1 MKEVSSLSVK
11 TNKARIKSVS
21 QKIDKT
27 PFYKDSSFIFPVIAF
42 FITALLFIISCVLF
56 NIAPFGSAHVLS
68 SDLKAQYSPFLTLW
82 KHHIK
87 NLDFRHFLESISYS
101 FYLGGGK
108 NFFGTLAYYLSSPL
122 NLILFLFNDESLYN
136 GITIL
141 LMLKLS
147 FASSFMCMFLRTRAE
162 NKKSAWPILLGVIY
176 AFSSYTMIFMFNIM
190 WMDGYCLLPLL
201 LFFIEKYLDKN
212 KYKGIVLTLVVLFVS
227 QFYIA
232 YMVGIFSFLYLLV
245 RLYEKKA
252 IENSLDI
259 KTALKKVGKFILVAV
274 VSALI
279 ASAVLVPAA
288 LDILGNSDVT
298 SYSELNKSDVVTFSA
313 ISMPDQIFMGA
324 DGDFSSVLPD
334 NLPYVFLSLL
344 VTSSVAIYLASDFF
358 KGRQKTVYLVCLIA
372 VYIFFAVDVLD
383 IFWQAF
389 DHPNWFWHRYSFV
402 FFPFM
407 LTITLRVL
415 ENAKNVANKDIRKA
429 YLVLLAVLIVAQ
441 SFGQMK
447 SNGLIFVI
455 NLAFLSLLMLLYSF
469 LKREVWPEAIK
480 NMQKLSAFFICL
492 IVVFETAFICPGLS
506 SGIATLRNPS
516 SADDYQKSAA
526 SLITFAEATKNS
538 GDGERMELEC
548 IYSDKTYDR
557 LCARESSE
565 IAYYMSTS
573 FFNTA
578 SNKPYHRFLKQLG
591 YSVNYNYFNAEY
603 CYASKP
609 VDMFFAIDS
618 VITEFDYAEGRFIT
632 NDFFD
637 AGYKLYVYDDC
648 LPLGFAV
655 ANSANDFDF
664 YRLETD
670 VGAKNYFDFQNDWY
684 RSLFPSFTED
694 FYNTYDASALSI
706 EYVNGETLDVSIYG
720 IENHLNSLFVD
731 SLGRE
736 GEADYS
742 SNCNTLYRENGKIP
756 MAIDISFTAEYSG
769 EHYVNISVPN
779 IMDDERLVMDGKII
793 QSADGNS
800 PYSLIFRLGYFEE
813 GETVNFSIT
822 TEKDFI
828 SFSSINVACFDGE
841 GFDSMFAGVDKT
853 AVSCSNLENGYVT
866 FSTNISSNET
876 VLTTIPYEKGWTLYI
891 DGVESEIIPYQ
902 DALISFNPGTG
913 THNVELKFV
922 APGLKIG
929 IVASACGI
937 LLLAAIGVYDI
948 TLGKN
953 KKKDITANK

>member
-11 TNKARIKSVS
+11 AGKEKGKSVS
-21 QKIDKT
+21 QRISKN
-27 PFYKDSSFIFPVIAF
+27 PFYKDSNFTFPVISF
-42 FITALLFIISCVLF
+42 FLTVLIFIASCVLF
-56 NIAPFGSAHVLS
+56 NVAPFGSAHILS

-82 KHHIK
+82 KHHVK

-101 FYLGGGK
+101 FSLGGGK
-108 NFFGTLAYYLSSPL
+108 NFVGTLAYYLSSPL

-162 NKKSAWPILLGVIY
+162 NKKSAWPILLSVIY
-176 AFSSYTMIFMFNIM
+176 AFSSYTMIFMFNVM

-201 LFFIEKYLDKN
+201 LFFIEKFLDKG
-212 KYKGIVLTLVVLFVS
+212 KYKGIVVTLVVLFIA

-252 IENSLDI
+252 IENSLDL
-259 KTALKKVGKFILVAV
+259 KAALKKVGKFILVAA

-279 ASAVLVPAA
+279 ASFLLVPAA

-344 VTSSVAIYLASDFF
+344 VTSSVAVYLASDFF
-358 KGRQKTVYLVCLIA
+358 KGKQKTVYLVCLIA

-407 LTITLRVL
+407 LTIALKVL

-429 YLVLLAVLIVAQ
+429 YLVLLAILIVAQ
-441 SFGQMK
+441 SFGKMK

-455 NLAFLSLLMLLYSF
+455 NVVFLSLIMLLYSF
-469 LKREVWPEAIK
+469 LKREEWPEAIK

-506 SGIATLRNPS
+506 SGIAALRNPS

-526 SLITFAEATKNS
+526 SIITFAEAAKNS
-538 GDGERMELEC
+538 GDGERLELEC
-548 IYSDKTYDR
+548 LYTDKNYDR
-557 LCARESSE
+557 VCAREGSE

-573 FFNTA
+573 LFNTA

-591 YSVNYNYFNAEY
+591 YRVNYNYFNAEY

-609 VDMFFAIDS
+609 VDMFFSIDS
-618 VITEFDYAEGRFIT
+618 VITETDYAEGRFIT
-632 NDFFD
+632 SDFYD
-637 AGYKLYVYDDC
+637 AGYNLYVYNDC

-655 ANSANDFDF
+655 TNTANDFDF

-670 VGAKNYFDFQNDWY
+670 VGDKNYFDFQNDWY

-694 FYNTYDASALSI
+694 FYDSYDESSLNI
-706 EYVNGETLDVSIYG
+706 EYVNGEALDISDFG
-720 IENHLNSLFVD
+720 KEKRLNSLFVD
-731 SLGRE
+731 SLGKE

-742 SNCNTLYRENGKIP
+742 SSCNTIYRLNSKIP
-756 MAIDISFTAEYSG
+756 MAIDVSFTAMSSG

-779 IMDDERLVMDGKII
+779 IMDDARLVMDGKVI

-800 PYSLIFRLGYFEE
+800 PYSLVFRLGYFEE
-813 GETVNFSIT
+813 GETVNFSVT
-822 TEKDFI
+822 TEQD
-828 SFSSINVACFDGE
+828 SLAYSSINVACFDGE
-841 GFDSMFAGVDKT
+841 SFDSMFEKVDKT
-853 AVSCSNLENGYVT
+853 NVSCTNLSNGYVT
-866 FSTNISSNET
+866 FTTNISSDET

-913 THNVELKFV
+913 NHNVELKFV

-929 IVASACGI
+929 IAASAFGVV
-937 LLLAAIGVYDI
+937 LLAVVGIYDI
-948 TLGKN
+948 TFGKN
-953 KKKDITANK
+953 KKKDITVNK